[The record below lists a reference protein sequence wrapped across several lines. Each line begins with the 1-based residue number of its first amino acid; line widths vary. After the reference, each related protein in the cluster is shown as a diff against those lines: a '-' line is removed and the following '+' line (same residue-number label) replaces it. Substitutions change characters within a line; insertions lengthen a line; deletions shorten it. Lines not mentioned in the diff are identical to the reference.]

1 MAFPPRFL
9 DEIRNRLSLAEAIG
23 RRVKLARRG
32 REFVGLCPFHHEKSP
47 SFTVVEEKNFYH
59 CFAGETGVLT
69 RDGTVPIASLAGKA
83 ATVLT
88 RGGQWVR
95 APFKEYGR
103 QRLYRIE
110 LSRNG
115 VPKTLFAT
123 SGHRWFVRGRK
134 SALVTTEL
142 RKGNRLE
149 AVAPRTRENWS
160 LDARGVRHGIVFGDG
175 TVQRKGKSGY
185 GTVNLHGEKAADL
198 ARWFAAYNP
207 SERFREG
214 GEEYLRVYGGRDFEG
229 MKALPAP
236 DESEDYVLGFLA
248 GYLATDGHV
257 AKDGTVMLHCIDPSV
272 LRWVRDTATRLG
284 IGTFGMTAQARR
296 GYLANEAPVHRIH
309 FVAST
314 LAPDMLLRREA
325 RQRWEKSA
333 KAFERLRWAVLSVKP
348 TDRIEAVYCAEV
360 PEHHAFALEDNILTG
375 NCFGCGAHGDVIG
388 FTMRTEGLPFPE
400 AVERLAGEAGLALPE
415 RDPRAEEHARIA
427 KTLYDA
433 NEAAAEWFAAQLYTP
448 EGRTAL
454 EYLKRRGLEDRTIAR
469 FRLGYAPESR
479 DALKRALVPK
489 GYGEAQLVEAGLL
502 IKPDDGR
509 SPYDRFRGRVMFP
522 IADKRGR
529 VIAFGGRVLGDEKPK
544 YLNSPDTPLFHK
556 GRVLYAY
563 REARAAAH
571 AGADVI
577 VAEGYMDVIALH
589 QGGFEG
595 AVAPL
600 GTALTEAQIEE
611 LWRVKPE
618 PLLCFDGDEAG
629 RRAAARAAERVLP
642 ILKPGHSLRF
652 VFLPEGEDPDS
663 LIRDGGAAAMK
674 SVLGQAVPLVEWLW
688 RMETHARPLDT
699 PERRAALR
707 KSVLERAAAIPE
719 RSVQAQY
726 AAEFEE
732 RLARLFAPAPRPARW
747 TGRAAPA
754 GTRYGGRAPAPSLS
768 NFLLKS
774 DGNTDRMRL
783 RAQQALLGLL
793 ILYPNLLESLHEEAG
808 RLELPPGGELD
819 RLRNALLNSPAD
831 LDTEALKNHLAQ
843 LGFSD
848 ALKQVMN
855 PEIHHAFRN
864 PMSRTQLEPA
874 ALWRAVSAGL
884 TERPAMEKELAAAER
899 RLAEEPSARNLGRLN
914 AVKSQTAAARGNA
927 TTFDAPQ
934 DREPE
939 NGLRRDREGS

>member
-23 RRVKLARRG
+23 RRVKLTRRG

-59 CFAGETGVLT
+59 CF
-69 RDGTVPIASLAGKA
+69 
-83 ATVLT
+83 
-88 RGGQWVR
+88 
-95 APFKEYGR
+95 
-103 QRLYRIE
+103 
-110 LSRNG
+110 
-115 VPKTLFAT
+115 
-123 SGHRWFVRGRK
+123 
-134 SALVTTEL
+134 
-142 RKGNRLE
+142 
-149 AVAPRTRENWS
+149 
-160 LDARGVRHGIVFGDG
+160 
-175 TVQRKGKSGY
+175 
-185 GTVNLHGEKAADL
+185 
-198 ARWFAAYNP
+198 
-207 SERFREG
+207 
-214 GEEYLRVYGGRDFEG
+214 
-229 MKALPAP
+229 
-236 DESEDYVLGFLA
+236 
-248 GYLATDGHV
+248 
-257 AKDGTVMLHCIDPSV
+257 
-272 LRWVRDTATRLG
+272 
-284 IGTFGMTAQARR
+284 
-296 GYLANEAPVHRIH
+296 
-309 FVAST
+309 
-314 LAPDMLLRREA
+314 
-325 RQRWEKSA
+325 
-333 KAFERLRWAVLSVKP
+333 
-348 TDRIEAVYCAEV
+348 
-360 PEHHAFALEDNILTG
+360 
-375 NCFGCGAHGDVIG
+375 GCGAHGDVIG

-400 AVERLAGEAGLALPE
+400 AVERLAAEAGLALPE

-454 EYLKRRGLEDRTIAR
+454 DYLKRRGLEDRTIAR

-479 DALKRALVPK
+479 DALKRAMVPK
-489 GYGEAQLVEAGLL
+489 GYGEAQLLEAGLL
-502 IKPDDGR
+502 VKPDDGR

-522 IADKRGR
+522 ISDRRGR

-563 REARAAAH
+563 REARAAAQS
-571 AGADVI
+571 GAEVI

-663 LIRDGGAAAMK
+663 LIREGGATAMK
-674 SVLGQAVPLVEWLW
+674 SVLAQAVPLVEWLW
-688 RMETHARPLDT
+688 RIEIHARPLDT

-732 RLARLFAPAPRPARW
+732 RLGRLFAPAPRTPRW
-747 TGRAAPA
+747 AGRG
-754 GTRYGGRAPAPSLS
+754 GTRQPPRGGRAPAPDLS

-774 DGNTDRMRL
+774 DGNTDRVRL
-783 RAQQALLGLL
+783 RAQQALLGML
-793 ILYPNLLESLHEEAG
+793 ILYPELLESMHEEAG
-808 RLELPPGGELD
+808 RLDLPPGSELD
-819 RLRNALLNSPAD
+819 RLRNALLNSPTD
-831 LDTEALKNHLAQ
+831 LDTAALKNHLAQ

-864 PMSRTQLEPA
+864 PMSRTHLEPA
-874 ALWRAVSAGL
+874 ALWRAVLAGL

-914 AVKSQTAAARGNA
+914 AVKNQTAAARGAENA
-927 TTFDAPQ
+927 RSFDAPAES
-934 DREPE
+934 RGTGH
-939 NGLRRDREGS
+939 GLRQDREGS

>member
-23 RRVKLARRG
+23 RRVKLTRRG

-59 CFAGETGVLT
+59 CF
-69 RDGTVPIASLAGKA
+69 
-83 ATVLT
+83 
-88 RGGQWVR
+88 
-95 APFKEYGR
+95 
-103 QRLYRIE
+103 
-110 LSRNG
+110 
-115 VPKTLFAT
+115 
-123 SGHRWFVRGRK
+123 
-134 SALVTTEL
+134 
-142 RKGNRLE
+142 
-149 AVAPRTRENWS
+149 
-160 LDARGVRHGIVFGDG
+160 
-175 TVQRKGKSGY
+175 
-185 GTVNLHGEKAADL
+185 
-198 ARWFAAYNP
+198 
-207 SERFREG
+207 
-214 GEEYLRVYGGRDFEG
+214 
-229 MKALPAP
+229 
-236 DESEDYVLGFLA
+236 
-248 GYLATDGHV
+248 
-257 AKDGTVMLHCIDPSV
+257 
-272 LRWVRDTATRLG
+272 
-284 IGTFGMTAQARR
+284 
-296 GYLANEAPVHRIH
+296 
-309 FVAST
+309 
-314 LAPDMLLRREA
+314 
-325 RQRWEKSA
+325 
-333 KAFERLRWAVLSVKP
+333 
-348 TDRIEAVYCAEV
+348 
-360 PEHHAFALEDNILTG
+360 
-375 NCFGCGAHGDVIG
+375 GCGAHGDVIG
-388 FTMRTEGLPFPE
+388 FTMRTEGIPFPE
-400 AVERLAGEAGLALPE
+400 AVEKLAGEAGLALPE

-454 EYLKRRGLEDRTIAR
+454 EYLKRRGLEDGTIAR
-469 FRLGYAPESR
+469 FRLGYAPEAR
-479 DALKRALVPK
+479 DSLKRALMPK
-489 GYGEAQLVEAGLL
+489 GHAEAQLLEAGLL
-502 IKPDDGR
+502 VKPDDGR

-522 IADKRGR
+522 ISDKRGR

-571 AGADVI
+571 TGAEVI

-652 VFLPEGEDPDS
+652 VFLPDGEDPDS
-663 LIRDGGAAAMK
+663 LIREGGAGAMK
-674 SVLGQAVPLVEWLW
+674 GVLAQAVPLVDWLW
-688 RMETHARPLDT
+688 RMETHGRSLDT

-726 AAEFEE
+726 AAEFEA
-732 RLARLFAPAPRPARW
+732 RLGKLFAPPPRAPRWA
-747 TGRAAPA
+747 GRPQA
-754 GTRYGGRAPAPSLS
+754 GGPRRGDRYGGKSSAPDIS

-783 RAQQALLGLL
+783 RARQALLGML
-793 ILYPNLLESLHEEAG
+793 ILYPSLLESVHEEAG
-808 RLELPPGGELD
+808 RLDLPPGGELD
-819 RLRNALLNSPAD
+819 RLRNALLNTPAD
-831 LDTEALKNHLAQ
+831 LDTDALKNHLAQ

-874 ALWRAVSAGL
+874 ALWRAVLAGL

-914 AVKSQTAAARGNA
+914 AVKSQTAAARGTA
-927 TTFDAPQ
+927 STFDAPAN
-934 DREPE
+934 DRGSE

>member
-9 DEIRNRLSLAEAIG
+9 DELRNRLSLAEAIG
-23 RRVKLARRG
+23 RRVKLTRRG

-59 CFAGETGVLT
+59 CF
-69 RDGTVPIASLAGKA
+69 
-83 ATVLT
+83 
-88 RGGQWVR
+88 
-95 APFKEYGR
+95 
-103 QRLYRIE
+103 
-110 LSRNG
+110 
-115 VPKTLFAT
+115 
-123 SGHRWFVRGRK
+123 
-134 SALVTTEL
+134 
-142 RKGNRLE
+142 
-149 AVAPRTRENWS
+149 
-160 LDARGVRHGIVFGDG
+160 
-175 TVQRKGKSGY
+175 
-185 GTVNLHGEKAADL
+185 
-198 ARWFAAYNP
+198 
-207 SERFREG
+207 
-214 GEEYLRVYGGRDFEG
+214 
-229 MKALPAP
+229 
-236 DESEDYVLGFLA
+236 
-248 GYLATDGHV
+248 
-257 AKDGTVMLHCIDPSV
+257 
-272 LRWVRDTATRLG
+272 
-284 IGTFGMTAQARR
+284 
-296 GYLANEAPVHRIH
+296 
-309 FVAST
+309 
-314 LAPDMLLRREA
+314 
-325 RQRWEKSA
+325 
-333 KAFERLRWAVLSVKP
+333 
-348 TDRIEAVYCAEV
+348 
-360 PEHHAFALEDNILTG
+360 
-375 NCFGCGAHGDVIG
+375 GCGAHGDVIG
-388 FTMRTEGLPFPE
+388 FIMRTEGIPFPE
-400 AVERLAGEAGLALPE
+400 AVEKLAGEAGLALPE
-415 RDPRAEEHARIA
+415 RDPRAEEHARVA

-448 EGRTAL
+448 EGRIAL

-479 DALKRALVPK
+479 DAVKRALVPK
-489 GYGEAQLVEAGLL
+489 GYGEAQLLEAGLL
-502 IKPDDGR
+502 VKPDDGR

-522 IADKRGR
+522 ITDKRGR

-563 REARAAAH
+563 REARAAANSG
-571 AGADVI
+571 AGKAEADVI

-663 LIRDGGAAAMK
+663 LIREGGAGAMTG
-674 SVLGQAVPLVEWLW
+674 VLAQAVPLVDWLW
-688 RMETHARPLDT
+688 RIETHARALDT

-707 KSVLERAAAIPE
+707 KAVMERAAAIPE

-726 AAEFEE
+726 AAEFEA
-732 RLARLFAPAPRPARW
+732 RLAKLFAPPPRAPRWAGRSAGRPGRGSDHRRDRHS
-747 TGRAAPA
+747 GRASTPD
-754 GTRYGGRAPAPSLS
+754 LS

-774 DGNTDRMRL
+774 DGNTDRVRL
-783 RAQQALLGLL
+783 RAQQALLGML
-793 ILYPNLLESLHEEAG
+793 ILYPILLESVHEETG
-808 RLELPPGGELD
+808 RLELSPGSELD

-831 LDTEALKNHLAQ
+831 LDTGGLKNHLAQ

-874 ALWRAVSAGL
+874 ALWRAVLAGL

-927 TTFDAPQ
+927 NAFEAAP
-934 DREPE
+934 DRGTE

>member
-9 DEIRNRLSLAEAIG
+9 DELRNRLSLAEAIG
-23 RRVKLARRG
+23 RRVKLTRRG

-59 CFAGETGVLT
+59 
-69 RDGTVPIASLAGKA
+69 
-83 ATVLT
+83 
-88 RGGQWVR
+88 
-95 APFKEYGR
+95 
-103 QRLYRIE
+103 
-110 LSRNG
+110 
-115 VPKTLFAT
+115 
-123 SGHRWFVRGRK
+123 
-134 SALVTTEL
+134 
-142 RKGNRLE
+142 
-149 AVAPRTRENWS
+149 
-160 LDARGVRHGIVFGDG
+160 
-175 TVQRKGKSGY
+175 
-185 GTVNLHGEKAADL
+185 
-198 ARWFAAYNP
+198 
-207 SERFREG
+207 
-214 GEEYLRVYGGRDFEG
+214 
-229 MKALPAP
+229 
-236 DESEDYVLGFLA
+236 
-248 GYLATDGHV
+248 
-257 AKDGTVMLHCIDPSV
+257 
-272 LRWVRDTATRLG
+272 
-284 IGTFGMTAQARR
+284 
-296 GYLANEAPVHRIH
+296 
-309 FVAST
+309 
-314 LAPDMLLRREA
+314 
-325 RQRWEKSA
+325 
-333 KAFERLRWAVLSVKP
+333 
-348 TDRIEAVYCAEV
+348 
-360 PEHHAFALEDNILTG
+360 
-375 NCFGCGAHGDVIG
+375 CFGCGAHGDVIG

-454 EYLKRRGLEDRTIAR
+454 EYLKRRGLEDPTIAR

-479 DALKRALVPK
+479 DAIKRALVPK
-489 GYGEAQLVEAGLL
+489 GYSEAQLLEAGLL
-502 IKPDDGR
+502 VKPDDGR

-571 AGADVI
+571 AGAEIV

-642 ILKPGHSLRF
+642 LLKPGHSLRF
-652 VFLPEGEDPDS
+652 VFLPEGDDPDS
-663 LIRDGGAAAMK
+663 LIREGGASAMK
-674 SVLGQAVPLVEWLW
+674 GVLAQAVPLVEWLW
-688 RMETHARPLDT
+688 RIETHARPLDT

-707 KSVLERAAAIPE
+707 KAVMERAAAIPE

-726 AAEFEE
+726 AAEFDE
-732 RLARLFAPAPRPARW
+732 RLRKLFAPAPRPPRW
-747 TGRAAPA
+747 TGRGGA
-754 GTRYGGRAPAPSLS
+754 RYERRGDRPGGQGPAPDLS

-783 RAQQALLGLL
+783 RAQQALLGML
-793 ILYPNLLESLHEEAG
+793 ILYPDLLESAHEEVG
-808 RLELPPGGELD
+808 RLELLPGGELD

-831 LDTEALKNHLAQ
+831 LDTDALKNHLAQ

-874 ALWRAVSAGL
+874 ALWRAVLAGL

-927 TTFDAPQ
+927 TEFDAPAQ
-934 DREPE
+934 DRGSE

>member
-23 RRVKLARRG
+23 RRVKLTRRG

-59 CFAGETGVLT
+59 CF
-69 RDGTVPIASLAGKA
+69 
-83 ATVLT
+83 
-88 RGGQWVR
+88 
-95 APFKEYGR
+95 
-103 QRLYRIE
+103 
-110 LSRNG
+110 
-115 VPKTLFAT
+115 
-123 SGHRWFVRGRK
+123 
-134 SALVTTEL
+134 
-142 RKGNRLE
+142 
-149 AVAPRTRENWS
+149 
-160 LDARGVRHGIVFGDG
+160 
-175 TVQRKGKSGY
+175 
-185 GTVNLHGEKAADL
+185 
-198 ARWFAAYNP
+198 
-207 SERFREG
+207 
-214 GEEYLRVYGGRDFEG
+214 
-229 MKALPAP
+229 
-236 DESEDYVLGFLA
+236 
-248 GYLATDGHV
+248 
-257 AKDGTVMLHCIDPSV
+257 
-272 LRWVRDTATRLG
+272 
-284 IGTFGMTAQARR
+284 
-296 GYLANEAPVHRIH
+296 
-309 FVAST
+309 
-314 LAPDMLLRREA
+314 
-325 RQRWEKSA
+325 
-333 KAFERLRWAVLSVKP
+333 
-348 TDRIEAVYCAEV
+348 
-360 PEHHAFALEDNILTG
+360 
-375 NCFGCGAHGDVIG
+375 GCGAHGDVIG
-388 FTMRTEGLPFPE
+388 FTMRAEGIPFPE
-400 AVERLAGEAGLALPE
+400 AVEKLAGEAGLALPE

-454 EYLKRRGLEDRTIAR
+454 EYLKRRGLEDGTIAR

-489 GYGEAQLVEAGLL
+489 GYAEAQLLEAGLL
-502 IKPDDGR
+502 VKPDDGR

-522 IADKRGR
+522 ISDKRGR

-563 REARAAAH
+563 REARAAAN
-571 AGADVI
+571 AGAEII

-652 VFLPEGEDPDS
+652 VFLPDGEDPDS
-663 LIRDGGAAAMK
+663 LIREGGAGAMRG
-674 SVLGQAVPLVEWLW
+674 VLAQAVPLVDWLW
-688 RMETHARPLDT
+688 RMEMHGRALDT

-707 KSVLERAAAIPE
+707 KSVMERAAAIPE

-726 AAEFEE
+726 AAEFEA
-732 RLARLFAPAPRPARW
+732 RLGALFAPPPRAPRWAGRGSSRTARP
-747 TGRAAPA
+747 GDFR
-754 GTRYGGRAPAPSLS
+754 GGRGGAPDIS

-774 DGNTDRMRL
+774 DGNTDRVRQ
-783 RAQQALLGLL
+783 RAQQALLGML
-793 ILYPNLLESLHEEAG
+793 ILYPGLLESMHEEVG
-808 RLELPPGGELD
+808 RLELSQGSELD

-831 LDTEALKNHLAQ
+831 LDTDALKNHLAQ

-864 PMSRTQLEPA
+864 PMSRTQLEPV
-874 ALWRAVSAGL
+874 ALWRAVLAGL

-914 AVKSQTAAARGNA
+914 AVKSQTAAARGTA
-927 TTFDAPQ
+927 SAIDAPAN
-934 DREPE
+934 DRGTE

>member
-23 RRVKLARRG
+23 RRVKLTRRG
-32 REFVGLCPFHHEKSP
+32 REFVGLCPFHHEKTP

-59 CFAGETGVLT
+59 
-69 RDGTVPIASLAGKA
+69 
-83 ATVLT
+83 
-88 RGGQWVR
+88 
-95 APFKEYGR
+95 
-103 QRLYRIE
+103 
-110 LSRNG
+110 
-115 VPKTLFAT
+115 
-123 SGHRWFVRGRK
+123 
-134 SALVTTEL
+134 
-142 RKGNRLE
+142 
-149 AVAPRTRENWS
+149 
-160 LDARGVRHGIVFGDG
+160 
-175 TVQRKGKSGY
+175 
-185 GTVNLHGEKAADL
+185 
-198 ARWFAAYNP
+198 
-207 SERFREG
+207 
-214 GEEYLRVYGGRDFEG
+214 
-229 MKALPAP
+229 
-236 DESEDYVLGFLA
+236 
-248 GYLATDGHV
+248 
-257 AKDGTVMLHCIDPSV
+257 
-272 LRWVRDTATRLG
+272 
-284 IGTFGMTAQARR
+284 
-296 GYLANEAPVHRIH
+296 
-309 FVAST
+309 
-314 LAPDMLLRREA
+314 
-325 RQRWEKSA
+325 
-333 KAFERLRWAVLSVKP
+333 
-348 TDRIEAVYCAEV
+348 
-360 PEHHAFALEDNILTG
+360 
-375 NCFGCGAHGDVIG
+375 CFGCGAHGDVIG

-400 AVERLAGEAGLALPE
+400 AVEKLAGEAGMALPE
-415 RDPRAEEHARIA
+415 RDPRAEEHARVA

-448 EGRTAL
+448 EGRTGL

-469 FRLGYAPESR
+469 FRLGYSPDSR

-489 GYGEAQLVEAGLL
+489 GYAEAQLVEAGLL
-502 IKPDDGR
+502 VKPNDGR

-522 IADKRGR
+522 ISDKRGR

-556 GRVLYAY
+556 GQVLYAY
-563 REARAAAH
+563 REARTAAQ
-571 AGADVI
+571 AGAEMM

-618 PLLCFDGDEAG
+618 PILCFDGDEAG

-642 ILKPGHSLRF
+642 ILEPGRSLRF

-663 LIRDGGAAAMK
+663 LIREGGAAAMQG
-674 SVLGQAVPLVEWLW
+674 VLGQAVPLVDWLW
-688 RMETHARPLDT
+688 RMETHGRPLDT

-726 AAEFEE
+726 AAEFES
-732 RLARLFAPAPRPARW
+732 RLNRMFAPAPRPARW
-747 TGRAAPA
+747 QGR
-754 GTRYGGRAPAPSLS
+754 RSGRGSERGSAQNLS

-783 RAQQALLGLL
+783 RAQQALLGML
-793 ILYPNLLESLHEEAG
+793 ILYPDLLESLHEEAG
-808 RLELPPGGELD
+808 RLELSAGSELD

-831 LDTEALKNHLAQ
+831 LDTDALKNHLAQ

-874 ALWRAVSAGL
+874 ALWRAVLSGL

-914 AVKSQTAAARGNA
+914 AVKSQTAAARGAGNA
-927 TTFDAPQ
+927 AAFDAPAE
-934 DREPE
+934 DRGIEH
-939 NGLRRDREGS
+939 GLRRDREGS

>member
-23 RRVKLARRG
+23 RRVKLTRRG

-59 CFAGETGVLT
+59 
-69 RDGTVPIASLAGKA
+69 
-83 ATVLT
+83 
-88 RGGQWVR
+88 
-95 APFKEYGR
+95 
-103 QRLYRIE
+103 
-110 LSRNG
+110 
-115 VPKTLFAT
+115 
-123 SGHRWFVRGRK
+123 
-134 SALVTTEL
+134 
-142 RKGNRLE
+142 
-149 AVAPRTRENWS
+149 
-160 LDARGVRHGIVFGDG
+160 
-175 TVQRKGKSGY
+175 
-185 GTVNLHGEKAADL
+185 
-198 ARWFAAYNP
+198 
-207 SERFREG
+207 
-214 GEEYLRVYGGRDFEG
+214 
-229 MKALPAP
+229 
-236 DESEDYVLGFLA
+236 
-248 GYLATDGHV
+248 
-257 AKDGTVMLHCIDPSV
+257 
-272 LRWVRDTATRLG
+272 
-284 IGTFGMTAQARR
+284 
-296 GYLANEAPVHRIH
+296 
-309 FVAST
+309 
-314 LAPDMLLRREA
+314 
-325 RQRWEKSA
+325 
-333 KAFERLRWAVLSVKP
+333 
-348 TDRIEAVYCAEV
+348 
-360 PEHHAFALEDNILTG
+360 
-375 NCFGCGAHGDVIG
+375 CFGCGAHGDVIG

-427 KTLYDA
+427 KTLHDA

-489 GYGEAQLVEAGLL
+489 GYSEAQLVEAGLL

-522 IADKRGR
+522 ISDKRGR

-556 GRVLYAY
+556 GQVLYAY
-563 REARAAAH
+563 REARTAAQ
-571 AGADVI
+571 AGAEAI

-652 VFLPEGEDPDS
+652 VFLPDGEDPDS
-663 LIRDGGAAAMK
+663 LIRDGGSAAMK
-674 SVLGQAVPLVEWLW
+674 SVLAQAVPLVEWLW

-707 KSVLERAAAIPE
+707 KSVMERTAAIPE

-726 AAEFEE
+726 AAEFEA
-732 RLARLFAPAPRPARW
+732 RLGKLFAPPPRPPRW
-747 TGRAAPA
+747 SGRSGPA
-754 GTRYGGRAPAPSLS
+754 GPRFGGRAPAPNLS

-793 ILYPNLLESLHEEAG
+793 ILYPDLLESLHEEAG
-808 RLELPPGGELD
+808 RLDLPPGGELD

-831 LDTEALKNHLAQ
+831 LDTDALKNHLAQ

-864 PMSRTQLEPA
+864 PMSRTQLEPE
-874 ALWRAVSAGL
+874 ALWRTVLAGL

-914 AVKSQTAAARGNA
+914 AVKSQTAAARGAANA
-927 TTFDAPQ
+927 TAFDAPQ

>member
-23 RRVKLARRG
+23 RRVKLTRRG

-59 CFAGETGVLT
+59 CF
-69 RDGTVPIASLAGKA
+69 
-83 ATVLT
+83 
-88 RGGQWVR
+88 
-95 APFKEYGR
+95 
-103 QRLYRIE
+103 
-110 LSRNG
+110 
-115 VPKTLFAT
+115 
-123 SGHRWFVRGRK
+123 
-134 SALVTTEL
+134 
-142 RKGNRLE
+142 
-149 AVAPRTRENWS
+149 
-160 LDARGVRHGIVFGDG
+160 
-175 TVQRKGKSGY
+175 
-185 GTVNLHGEKAADL
+185 
-198 ARWFAAYNP
+198 
-207 SERFREG
+207 
-214 GEEYLRVYGGRDFEG
+214 
-229 MKALPAP
+229 
-236 DESEDYVLGFLA
+236 
-248 GYLATDGHV
+248 
-257 AKDGTVMLHCIDPSV
+257 
-272 LRWVRDTATRLG
+272 
-284 IGTFGMTAQARR
+284 
-296 GYLANEAPVHRIH
+296 
-309 FVAST
+309 
-314 LAPDMLLRREA
+314 
-325 RQRWEKSA
+325 
-333 KAFERLRWAVLSVKP
+333 
-348 TDRIEAVYCAEV
+348 
-360 PEHHAFALEDNILTG
+360 
-375 NCFGCGAHGDVIG
+375 GCGAHGDVIG
-388 FTMRTEGLPFPE
+388 FTMRTEGIPFPE
-400 AVERLAGEAGLALPE
+400 AVEKLAGEAGLPLPE

-454 EYLKRRGLEDRTIAR
+454 EYLKRRGLEDGTIAR

-479 DALKRALVPK
+479 DAVKRALVPK
-489 GYGEAQLVEAGLL
+489 GYAEAQLLEAGLL
-502 IKPDDGR
+502 VKPDDGR

-522 IADKRGR
+522 ISDKRGR

-563 REARAAAH
+563 REARAAANG
-571 AGADVI
+571 GAEVI

-652 VFLPEGEDPDS
+652 VFLPDGEDPDS
-663 LIRDGGAAAMK
+663 LIREGGAGAMK
-674 SVLGQAVPLVEWLW
+674 GVLAQAVPLVDWLW
-688 RMETHARPLDT
+688 RMETHGRALDT

-707 KSVLERAAAIPE
+707 KSVMERAAAIPE

-726 AAEFEE
+726 AAEFEA
-732 RLARLFAPAPRPARW
+732 RLGRLFAPPPRAARW
-747 TGRAAPA
+747 AGRPQA
-754 GTRYGGRAPAPSLS
+754 GGPRRGDRYGGKSSAPDIS

-783 RAQQALLGLL
+783 RAQQALLGML
-793 ILYPNLLESLHEEAG
+793 ILYPSLLESVHEEAG
-808 RLELPPGGELD
+808 RLDLPPGGELD
-819 RLRNALLNSPAD
+819 RLRNALLNTPAD
-831 LDTEALKNHLAQ
+831 LDTDALKNHLAQ

-874 ALWRAVSAGL
+874 ALWRAVLAGL

-914 AVKSQTAAARGNA
+914 AVKSQTAAARGA
-927 TTFDAPQ
+927 ASTFDAPAN
-934 DREPE
+934 DRGSE